1 VINFESLP
9 ANILTPLT
17 PLFDRI
23 SPDTA
28 MEQLVVTQGADEE
41 ICELVENIITE
52 NTIFLKFAPLK
63 AGLWLY
69 VDELDR
75 SHQVSQGIDD
85 STGSFWHGIMH
96 RREGDFSNSHYW
108 FRRAGFHPVIEQIPE
123 YEPHEFI
130 DAVAEGRNGNR
141 NALRDLQRSE
151 WITLFSWCAN
161 IASK

>member
-1 VINFESLP
+1 MNVQSLP
-9 ANILTPLT
+9 EQIVKPLS
-17 PLFDRI
+17 PVFDRI
-23 SPDTA
+23 PPDTA
-28 MEQLVVTQGADEE
+28 MEQLVVTQGADKE
-41 ICELVENIITE
+41 ICDLVES
-52 NTIFLKFAPLK
+52 IFDNNPIFSRFAPLT

-108 FRRAGFHPVIEQIPE
+108 FRRAGFHPVIEQIPQ
-123 YEPHEFI
+123 YDPHKFI
-130 DAVAEGRNGNR
+130 DAVAEGRSGNR
-141 NALRDLQRSE
+141 STLRDLQRTE
-151 WITLFSWCAN
+151 WFTLFSWCAN